1 MDNGTWRIRAY
12 REDDLPAISA
22 LINASDEAVGMPPRA
37 NAEDLRQQFN
47 APGLDPFSQVLV
59 AEEPGSNTLLGY
71 GRAFPSGGVR
81 DERVYN
87 LSMRVHPSASDS
99 GLARE
104 ITERLVAIARHHE
117 TLPDTKRVGR
127 VRLRSYTYEKQ
138 APVTQAWEQIGM
150 KQVRQA
156 WTMLRDL
163 DMPIG
168 EATPPA
174 GVKLR
179 TYKHPEDN
187 RGSLLALNRAFA
199 DYFDSPPLSQ
209 ERWDQEMAGPYT
221 RPDLSWL
228 AEAEEN
234 PDEIVGFCI
243 CWIDESENA
252 LRGALEGWIEGIGT
266 VPEWRNKGVGRSLLL
281 NALRSLK
288 SAGMNAALLDVDA
301 QGPSAATH
309 LFESVDFTTRDR
321 MFQYQCLLDDV
332 TV

>member
-1 MDNGTWRIRAY
+1 MVSRWHIRNY
-12 REDDLPAISA
+12 HEDDLPAIST
-22 LINASDEAVGMPPRA
+22 LINASDGAAGMPPRA

-47 APGLDPFSQVLV
+47 APGLDPMSQVLV
-59 AEEPGSNTLLGY
+59 AEEPASNTLLGY
-71 GRAFPSGGVR
+71 GRAFPSGGTG

-87 LSMRVHPSASDS
+87 LSMRVHPSASDN

-104 ITERLVAIARHHE
+104 IAERLVAIARRHE
-117 TLPDTKRVGR
+117 ALPDQKRVGQ

-138 APVTQAWEQIGM
+138 TPVREAWEHIGM

-156 WTMLRDL
+156 WTMFRPL
-163 DMPIG
+163 DTLIDEPQ
-168 EATPPA
+168 TPP

-179 TYKHPEDN
+179 TYRHPEDN
-187 RGSLLALNRAFA
+187 RGSLLALNMAFA

-209 ERWDQEMAGPYT
+209 ERWDQEMAGPHT
-221 RPDLSWL
+221 RLDLSWL

-234 PDEIVGFCI
+234 PGEIVGFCI
-243 CWIDESENA
+243 CWIDENENA
-252 LRGALEGWIEGIGT
+252 LRGVLEGWIEGIGT
-266 VPEWRNKGVGRSLLL
+266 VPEWRNRGVGRSLLL

-288 SAGMNAALLDVDA
+288 SVGINAALLDVDA

-309 LFESVDFTTRDR
+309 LFESVGFTVRDR
-321 MFQYQCLLDDV
+321 MFQYQCLLDNV